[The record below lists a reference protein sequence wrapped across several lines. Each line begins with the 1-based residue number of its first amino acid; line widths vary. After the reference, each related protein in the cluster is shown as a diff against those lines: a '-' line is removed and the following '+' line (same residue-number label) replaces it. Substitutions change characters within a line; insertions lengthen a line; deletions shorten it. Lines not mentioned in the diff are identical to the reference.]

1 MKITPFH
8 PWNLT
13 PKEAIEIQKKLS
25 ARIIRENHVKTV
37 GYVAGADMAVSKNP
51 PLAYAGVVVLSFPD
65 LQIVET
71 QQTVLK
77 LTFPY
82 IPGLLAFR
90 ESPALLKTF
99 EKLRHE
105 PDLVMIDGQGL
116 AHPRGFGIACHIG
129 LWLDKPTIGCAKS
142 RLLGDHRQPGLKR
155 GSWTP
160 LAGNQGEVIGA
171 VVRTK
176 DKTNPVYVSVGHKI
190 DLPTAIRYTLDC
202 ACGYRIPEPTR
213 QADIFV
219 EQVKRGGLRS

>member
-1 MKITPFH
+1 MKITPLH

-13 PKEAIEIQKKLS
+13 PKEAIEIQKNLS
-25 ARIIRENHVKTV
+25 ARIVRENDLKTV
-37 GYVAGADMAVSKNP
+37 RYVAGADMAVSKNP
-51 PLAYAGVVVLSFPD
+51 DMAYAGVVVLSFPE

-71 QQTVLK
+71 RQAVLK

-90 ESPALLKTF
+90 ESPALLKAF
-99 EKLRHE
+99 EKLRIE

-129 LWLDKPTIGCAKS
+129 LWLDKPTLGCAKS
-142 RLLGDHRQPGLKR
+142 RLFGNHRPPPLKR
-155 GSWTP
+155 GGWTP
-160 LAGNQGEVIGA
+160 LTGNHNEVIGA

-176 DKTNPVYVSVGHKI
+176 DKTNPVYVSIGHKI
-190 DLPTAIRYTLDC
+190 DLLSAIQYSLAC
-202 ACGYRIPEPTR
+202 AQGYRIPEPTR

-219 EQVKRGGLRS
+219 GQLKRTY